1 MRFAHF
7 ELFNVEFYF
16 DNLIMTVGEYFDNLK
31 VVADNAGADKIGV
44 KIETDDGYCINITV
58 TKQHNKK

>member
-1 MRFAHF
+1 M
-7 ELFNVEFYF
+7 LNVEFYF

-31 VVADNAGADKIGV
+31 VAADNAGADKIGV